1 MIRQGSGEII
11 PCRQPSEEVDARSYL
26 PCPLCLGFFLRA
38 DLWKHQAS
46 CRKKL
51 ASDVSKDPLSTA
63 ETTSDPLKD
72 STLDSAGS
80 TASEPTEETTS
91 KPIEE
96 APSDPAGNS
105 VTTDDTGASE
115 TGTTWPVTSD
125 LCGDLNVTS
134 DSPGGDPPRKRTRVQ
149 AAASRLLP
157 ISSGASESCSEVLH
171 RMNQDHVSHQV
182 CTPVDLSVY
191 LSVLVPV
198 SLVIP
203 VLLSLPRSN
212 LIG

>member
-1 MIRQGSGEII
+1 MIRQGSGEIV
-11 PCRQPSEEVDARSYL
+11 PWRQPSEEVDARNYL

-51 ASDVSKDPLSTA
+51 TSDPSKDSTSAA
-63 ETTSDPLKD
+63 ETTSDPVKDTTPD
-72 STLDSAGS
+72 STGKSACDPADDR
-80 TASEPTEETTS
+80 THKSEEDT
-91 KPIEE
+91 
-96 APSDPAGNS
+96 PSDPSGDAA
-105 VTTDDTGASE
+105 TPDQTATSE
-115 TGTTWPVTSD
+115 TGTKRTLNSDSSVDQHVTSD
-125 LCGDLNVTS
+125 
-134 DSPGGDPPRKRTRVQ
+134 PGADQPRKRTRVQ

-182 CTPVDLSVY
+182 CTPVDLSIY
-191 LSVLVPV
+191 LSVSVPV
-198 SLVIP
+198 SVFTPLF
-203 VLLSLPRSN
+203 LTLSRSN

>member
-1 MIRQGSGEII
+1 MIRQGSGEIV
-11 PCRQPSEEVDARSYL
+11 PWRQPSEEVDARNYL

-51 ASDVSKDPLSTA
+51 TSDPSKDFTA
-63 ETTSDPLKD
+63 ETTSDPGKDTTSD
-72 STLDSAGS
+72 STGKLACDPAEDRTSES
-80 TASEPTEETTS
+80 TEDP
-91 KPIEE
+91 
-96 APSDPAGNS
+96 PSDPSGDTS
-105 VTTDDTGASE
+105 TTDQ
-115 TGTTWPVTSD
+115 TGTKRPMTSD
-125 LCGDLNVTS
+125 PSVDQNVAS
-134 DSPGGDPPRKRTRVQ
+134 DPGVDRPRKRSRVQ

-182 CTPVDLSVY
+182 CTPVDLSIY
-191 LSVLVPV
+191 LHVPVPGSVLTPHF
-198 SLVIP
+198 LA
-203 VLLSLPRSN
+203 LSRSN